1 MSKKVQFII
10 WTIIAVLIVALLGW
24 YAYSYISM
32 KTGGNIHPEVEIEFE
47 NYGTVK
53 FELYPEYAPNTVANF
68 IKLAE
73 SGYYNDKVM
82 YGKDSLCLYF
92 GRNQDGEITEPTT
105 ETIEYKT
112 AEPFTYAIKGE
123 FIANGFTQ
131 NTLRHEKGVISLIR
145 NNYTE
150 YFSSLY
156 EESYN
161 SGNSQ
166 IGIMM
171 SDDAVNLNGV
181 YAGFGKVVEGMD
193 ILEEIYNNAEV
204 AAASTNDEE
213 TKVEAE
219 EATEKAAED
228 DGAIKEF
235 TNYPKV
241 VSVKIDTHGIDYG
254 MPEVLEAFDYT
265 TFINNY
271 MSSMNY

>member
-10 WTIIAVLIVALLGW
+10 WTIIAVLIIALLGW
-24 YAYSYISM
+24 YAYSYARM
-32 KTGGNIHPEVEIEFE
+32 KTEGNTHPEVEIEFE

-82 YGKDSLCLYF
+82 YGKDALCLYF
-92 GRNQDGEITEPTT
+92 GRNQEGEITEPTT
-105 ETIEYKT
+105 DTIEYPT
-112 AEPFTYAIKGE
+112 VEPFTYSIEGE
-123 FIANGFTQ
+123 FVANGFTQ
-131 NTLRHEKGVISLIR
+131 NTLRHEKGVMSLIR

-166 IGIMM
+166 VGIMM

-181 YAGFGKVVEGMD
+181 YAAFGRVVEGMD
-193 ILEEIYNNAEV
+193 ILEKMYNEAEV
-204 AAASTNDEE
+204 VAASKDDTE
-213 TKVEAE
+213 EAE
-219 EATEKAAED
+219 TTEATEED
-228 DGAIKEF
+228 EAAIKEF
-235 TNYPKV
+235 VNYPKV
-241 VSVKIDTHGIDYG
+241 TSVKIDTHGIDYG
-254 MPEVLEAFDYT
+254 MPKVVKAFDYT

-271 MSSMNY
+271 MSSYNY